1 MMQSSTSDSGP
12 DYLYYDL
19 LVSNL
24 NNDTAVLPPPLQFM
38 ETRSI
43 PILKSTEDYDLS
55 ITRFQLS
62 TTCLPVVRPT
72 IQPNQTDL
80 NLTAYVISMAYAYD
94 GVDYTYSQNVR
105 FVPQNL
111 SAGIPVAP
119 SMTLSG
125 LQDNSTGYYN
135 LYSKEYFVAMINN
148 AFSACNT
155 GLIEVLL
162 RAGIYPPTG
171 AEAEPPI
178 LLFDTSTSLSTVYV
192 PAMVDSSTV
201 GYRWQ
206 TWNQGYQS
214 TPTSGTFRLYFNSAL
229 YSLFSSLPCL
239 NSNGYINPFSGVT
252 NTNMVHQLLIPA
264 SPNFVTLAMPI
275 GGTSQYQCWPVVQ
288 EYTTVASWS
297 PVASIVFTSTTLPVQ
312 GNLLSNPLIYV
323 NNQQVGLPSSGS
335 NFGTI
340 LTDFTSTDFKS
351 DGSVTYI
358 PTAEYRRIS
367 LIGNRPLISVDVG
380 VFWLDKHTQQL
391 QPFYLLAGD
400 TLTMKLLFERRT
412 SRGLR

>member
-43 PILKSTEDYDLS
+43 PILKNTEDYDLS

-72 IQPNQTDL
+72 IQPNQSDKD
-80 NLTAYVISMAYAYD
+80 LTAYVVSIACAYN

-111 SAGIPVAP
+111 AAGIPVAP
-119 SMTLSG
+119 SQTVSG
-125 LQDNSTGYYN
+125 LQDDSTGYYN
-135 LYSKEYFVAMINN
+135 IYSQQYFVAMINN
-148 AFSACNT
+148 AFSECYEN
-155 GLIEVLL
+155 LISVLDS
-162 RAGIYPPTG
+162 ASVPVG
-171 AEAEPPI
+171 ENEPPI
-178 LLFDTSTSLSTVYV
+178 LLYETSTRLATVYV
-192 PAMVDSSTV
+192 PATYQSTISS
-201 GYRWQ
+201 YRWK
-206 TWNQGYQS
+206 TWNQAYES
-214 TPTSGTFRLYFNSAL
+214 TPSDLTFRMYFNSTL

-239 NSNGYINPFSGVT
+239 NTNGYTNPFSGVF
-252 NTNMVHQLLIPA
+252 NTAMVHQLLIPA
-264 SPNFVTLAMPI
+264 SSNYVTVAMPI
-275 GGTSQYQCWPVVQ
+275 GGTSQYQCWPIVQ
-288 EYTTVASWS
+288 EYSTVASWS
-297 PVASIVFTSTTLPVQ
+297 PVSSIVFTTTTLPVQ

-323 NNQQVGLPSSGS
+323 NNQQVGLASSGA

-351 DGSVTYI
+351 DGSVTYN

-380 VFWLDKHTQQL
+380 VSWLDKHTQQL
-391 QPFYLLAGD
+391 QPYYLLNGD
-400 TLTMKLLFERRT
+400 TLTMKLLFERKR
-412 SRGLR
+412 SKVLS